1 VTTQAPKRRRSQ
13 AQRTAEMRI
22 RLLDA
27 TVDCLVK
34 YGYAGTTTPRIAEM
48 AGVTRGAQVHHFGS
62 REDLMLAAV
71 EHLALRRMASAVP
84 KFGDGVTKADDPVGA
99 LLDIAWDLH
108 GDEYFIPVVELWV
121 AGRTDTAL
129 GKQVARFE
137 VSVVI
142 NLTAAV
148 AEFLPEEIH
157 KPMLEFIYL
166 AMDALRGILV
176 SSLVD
181 TDPLRARRRWE
192 RAAPGLRRS
201 VAPVLAEWIAAR
213 E

>member
-1 VTTQAPKRRRSQ
+1 MQAPRQRRSQ
-13 AQRTAEMRI
+13 AQRSAEMRT

-34 YGYAGTTTPRIAEM
+34 YGYSGTTTPRIAEM

-62 REDLMLAAV
+62 REDLLLAAV
-71 EHLALRRMASAVP
+71 EHLALKRMSAAVP
-84 KFGDGVTKADDPVGA
+84 RFGEGVTKSADLIGT

-121 AGRTDTAL
+121 AGRTDPAL

-166 AMDALRGILV
+166 AMDALRGILIA
-176 SSLVD
+176 SLVD
-181 TDPLRARRRWE
+181 TDPSRARRRWD

-201 VAPVLAEWIAAR
+201 VSPALADWIAAR

>member
-13 AQRTAEMRI
+13 AQRTAEMRT

-27 TVDCLVK
+27 TIDCLVK

-71 EHLALRRMASAVP
+71 EHLALKRMSAAVP
-84 KFGDGVTKADDPVGA
+84 KFGDGVTKAEDPVRA

-121 AGRTDTAL
+121 AGRTDAAL

-157 KPMLEFIYL
+157 RPMLEFIYL
-166 AMDALRGILV
+166 AMDALRGILI

-201 VAPVLAEWIAAR
+201 VAPELAEWIAAR
-213 E
+213 Q